1 MTRISTGIRLYCL
14 LLALMLT
21 PNAQA
26 DMQSVRI
33 GVYENP
39 PKIMLGPDGAPSG
52 ILGELIQ
59 EIALREDWQLEAVPC
74 HWDACLQLLQ
84 KGEIDLMP
92 DVAFSEQRQTQ
103 MSFHHRPALHSWSQ
117 VFRRADVQIDSVLD
131 LDQKRIA
138 ILAGSIQQH
147 YLNQIRQEFGI
158 QMELILVSDLQSAL
172 TQVSEGKADAL
183 ATNNLFGG
191 YHANGYNLEP
201 TSILFQPARLYYAAP
216 LNQRIDL
223 LERIDHWLES
233 WGDEP
238 DSPYNRILKGW
249 QSSVEVS
256 VIPRFVWVGLIS
268 LLGLL
273 LLALITMRYLRQK
286 VQRTQQELKMSD
298 DKLTTILNNLQAY
311 VYIKDPQH
319 HYLYVSPKVCE
330 LFGCTEEEIIGN
342 TDAAFF
348 DSNSAAEIFRLDD
361 RALMSGDSIVK
372 EEVNKLPGENEPRTF
387 LSVKVPMRDSKGQIY
402 ALCGL
407 ATDISEQKRHK
418 KEVHQLIFY
427 DVLTG
432 LPNRRLLMDRL
443 QHSLASRHNQQ
454 GNGAVILI
462 DLDNF
467 RTLNDTL
474 GHQAG
479 DQLLTGI
486 ATRLSEQIRASDTL
500 ARFGGD
506 EFMLLLEDLSADDTL
521 LLNQVEQV
529 LDKIIAALEHP
540 FRIQNQEYTTS
551 ASLGVALYSDSKHN
565 PEELIK
571 RAELAIYDAK
581 KVGRNQIRFF
591 DTSMQQKAEH
601 RAELEF
607 GLRRALKDQEFI
619 LYYQPQY
626 HAEGE
631 MTGVEAL
638 IRWQPPEQP
647 LVSPADFIP
656 VAEMTGLILPLGQWI
671 LRTACQQLV
680 SWASHPDTAHLTIA
694 VNISA
699 AQMHHNSFV
708 DDVLSILKETGAPAN
723 RLELELTESLL
734 IDNIEQ
740 TIEKMLLLKAEGI
753 RFSLDDFGT
762 GFSSLSLLIS
772 LPLDTL
778 KVDQAFV
785 RDMHRDAR
793 DLAVVRT
800 IIDLGRSLALNVIA
814 EGVEN
819 LDQRDALQRFGC
831 RSFQGF
837 LYARPM
843 PIDAFASHK
852 NTIPPYQGL

>member
-1 MTRISTGIRLYCL
+1 
-14 LLALMLT
+14 MLT
-21 PNAQA
+21 FNAQA

-39 PKIMLGPDGAPSG
+39 PKIMLGPDGRPSG

-59 EIALREDWQLEAVPC
+59 EIALREDWQLQAVPC
-74 HWDACLQLLQ
+74 NWDVCLQLLQ
-84 KGEIDLMP
+84 EGKIELMP
-92 DVAFSEQRQTQ
+92 DVAFSEQRQTL
-103 MSFHHRPALHSWSQ
+103 MSFHHQPALHSWSQ
-117 VFRRADVQIDSVLD
+117 VFRHADVEIDSVLD
-131 LDQKRIA
+131 LDQKRVA
-138 ILAGSIQQH
+138 ILAGSIQQDF
-147 YLNQIRQEFGI
+147 LKQINQEFGI
-158 QMELILVSDLQSAL
+158 QMELVRVSDLQSAL
-172 TQVSEGKADAL
+172 NLLAEGKADAL

-191 YHANGYNLEP
+191 YHGNGYDLKQ
-201 TSILFQPARLYYAAP
+201 TSILFQPARLFFATS
-216 LNQRIDL
+216 LNQHPEL
-223 LERIDHWLES
+223 LEKIDYWLEQ
-233 WGDEP
+233 WGAEQ
-238 DSPYNRILKGW
+238 DSPYNRILQNW
-249 QSSVEVS
+249 QSSVEVQ
-256 VIPRFVWVGLIS
+256 VIPRFVWVGLIT

-273 LLALITMRYLRQK
+273 LLALLTMRYLRQK
-286 VQRTQQELKMSD
+286 VQRTQHELKMSD
-298 DKLTTILNNLQAY
+298 DKLITILNNLQAY

-319 HYLYVSPKVCE
+319 RYLYVSPKVCE
-330 LFGCTEEEIIGN
+330 LFNCTEEEILN
-342 TDAAFF
+342 KTDEAFF
-348 DSNSAAEIFRLDD
+348 DSESVAEIFRLDD

-486 ATRLSEQIRASDTL
+486 ATRLSEHIRASDTL

-506 EFMLLLEDLSADDTL
+506 EFMLLLEDLSTDDTL

-607 GLRRALKDQEFI
+607 GLRRALKNQEFI

-647 LVSPADFIP
+647 LVSPGDFIP
-656 VAEMTGLILPLGQWI
+656 VAETTGLILPLGQWI

-680 SWASHPDTAHLTIA
+680 SWSEHPDTAHLTIA

-708 DDVLSILKETGAPAN
+708 DDVLSILQETGAPAN